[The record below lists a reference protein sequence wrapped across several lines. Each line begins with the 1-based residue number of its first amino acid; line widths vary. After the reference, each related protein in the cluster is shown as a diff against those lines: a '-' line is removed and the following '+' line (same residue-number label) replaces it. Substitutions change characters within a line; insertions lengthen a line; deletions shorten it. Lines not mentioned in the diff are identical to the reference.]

1 MFIVTGL
8 LVIELVIFAFT
19 PEMGMYAYGV
29 MMVIIYFTFPG
40 TQALLPSCTA
50 QTFGPTFTSSNYGMI
65 YWATVSQYSYKK
77 SHSTFFMKNA
87 FCGLKGVWS
96 RGKCHHCS
104 VHCSSAGR
112 QGHHLFDRCP
122 GLSQ

>member
-1 MFIVTGL
+1 MYIEILRKITVQLNSFTLFQYSNSTNFQLAMFIVTGL

-29 MMVIIYFTFPG
+29 MMVVIYFTFPG

-65 YWATVSQYSYKK
+65 YWAPVSEI
-77 SHSTFFMKNA
+77 
-87 FCGLKGVWS
+87 
-96 RGKCHHCS
+96 
-104 VHCSSAGR
+104 
-112 QGHHLFDRCP
+112 
-122 GLSQ
+122 